1 MACMEHVC
9 PCGHMWFN
17 NRGGGDCPECGNDS
31 MRIGHY
37 FDEEHF
43 DEEDYEDDEEDEDE

>member
-17 NRGGGDCPECGNDS
+17 NRGGGDCPECGNEDMS
-31 MRIGHY
+31 VRITLGSL
-37 FDEEHF
+37 EGWRMM
-43 DEEDYEDDEEDEDE
+43 